1 MREIQS
7 YFWSPGIG
15 SVGGVVGMHCFTLSF
30 LGTRCHVLAL
40 RYQFAFLHQVLI
52 PGPGGHSWT
61 SGVES
66 PLGDYGA
73 TEDSD
78 LHVAVD
84 SRSAPVWGGG
94 PQAQWPWDWPLPAVW
109 DSRRLQSHLLC
120 LLDRAIPLEL
130 FVRGGGRG
138 FESRWCS
145 FCCFC
150 S

>member
-30 LGTRCHVLAL
+30 LGTGCHVLAL

-52 PGPGGHSWT
+52 PGPGGHSRT

-78 LHVAVD
+78 LHLAMGAWQP
-84 SRSAPVWGGG
+84 SLQYGG
-94 PQAQWPWDWPLPAVW
+94 A
-109 DSRRLQSHLLC
+109 
-120 LLDRAIPLEL
+120 
-130 FVRGGGRG
+130 
-138 FESRWCS
+138 
-145 FCCFC
+145 
-150 S
+150 